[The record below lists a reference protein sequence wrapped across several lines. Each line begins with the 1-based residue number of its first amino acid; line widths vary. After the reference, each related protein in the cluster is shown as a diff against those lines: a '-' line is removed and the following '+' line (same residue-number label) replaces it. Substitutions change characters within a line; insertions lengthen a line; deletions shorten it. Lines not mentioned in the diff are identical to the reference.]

1 MSSMR
6 EKERDAVSLRKIWGS
21 GKFRQSHEKIPY
33 EDLRTGIRS
42 EAFARAPNKCLVDII
57 T

>member
-6 EKERDAVSLRKIWGS
+6 EKDAVSLGKIWGS
-21 GKFRQSHEKIPY
+21 GKICQSHEKIPY
-33 EDLRTGIRS
+33 EDLGTGIRS

-57 T
+57 TQP